1 MGKIISLF
9 AYIILGDKMYAAI
22 LNRKL
27 VLAIKEAEQVNKEF
41 KKLNQDYYTCPSCR
55 KRMILIISEEK
66 LPFFKHFYQVKGTGE
81 KEEHY
86 QSKQLLCTAL
96 KANGINA
103 EVEVPLFD
111 QQLRADVLVENKL
124 AFEVQCA
131 PLSEKEFNHRHSLYE
146 KLSIKDIWIVGQ
158 RHYLKNKINRSKEIF
173 LRYSPRW
180 QWYYLEINPFSCV
193 ITLKYNILRAA
204 LSSEISYE
212 IKHFSLDE
220 KGIANLFTFTP
231 AAKQNIK
238 SSSIQDQKIYLQKQI
253 TQKSKL
259 GLKIAALLYQLHFSV
274 ADIPDKLFLEL
285 RGPKEKSPI
294 VVYLQKK
301 LDDSKNHLA

>member
-1 MGKIISLF
+1 
-9 AYIILGDKMYAAI
+9 
-22 LNRKL
+22 
-27 VLAIKEAEQVNKEF
+27 
-41 KKLNQDYYTCPSCR
+41 
-55 KRMILIISEEK
+55 MILIISEEK

-231 AAKQNIK
+231 ATKQNIK

>member
-1 MGKIISLF
+1 M
-9 AYIILGDKMYAAI
+9 
-22 LNRKL
+22 
-27 VLAIKEAEQVNKEF
+27 
-41 KKLNQDYYTCPSCR
+41 
-55 KRMILIISEEK
+55 
-66 LPFFKHFYQVKGTGE
+66 
-81 KEEHY
+81 
-86 QSKQLLCTAL
+86 
-96 KANGINA
+96 
-103 EVEVPLFD
+103 
-111 QQLRADVLVENKL
+111 
-124 AFEVQCA
+124 
-131 PLSEKEFNHRHSLYE
+131 
-146 KLSIKDIWIVGQ
+146 
-158 RHYLKNKINRSKEIF
+158 
-173 LRYSPRW
+173 
-180 QWYYLEINPFSCV
+180 
-193 ITLKYNILRAA
+193 RAA

-231 AAKQNIK
+231 ATKQNIK